1 MDQRPLLGNLR
12 VYVPLGLRPRR
23 LALGLCAGN
32 VREARAM
39 VRRRRSA
46 EIVPRESFQRRKD
59 KIGMVPCPASNA
71 KNALAIH
78 LPKTQGKPAAR
89 SVLQEKM
96 SMTSTQGVD
105 VRKDVTLT
113 TKEIVWIVPL
123 EHTKKQKLKAF

>member
-1 MDQRPLLGNLR
+1 
-12 VYVPLGLRPRR
+12 
-23 LALGLCAGN
+23 
-32 VREARAM
+32 
-39 VRRRRSA
+39 
-46 EIVPRESFQRRKD
+46 
-59 KIGMVPCPASNA
+59 
-71 KNALAIH
+71 
-78 LPKTQGKPAAR
+78 GKPAAR